1 MISLMTYV
9 SAERTGHATESR
21 KITLPPRVSPSHAP
35 FFHARITC
43 YASNKCPFQRS
54 SPGSSQCWCEI
65 ERGCRAAKYRCG
77 NKCDHIKTNYSRIPI
92 TRTFKGNRKQFE
104 LSEFELS
111 RVKL

>member
-9 SAERTGHATESR
+9 SAERAGHATESR

-54 SPGSSQCWCEI
+54 SKCWCEI

-77 NKCDHIKTNYSRIPI
+77 NKLACAQTK
-92 TRTFKGNRKQFE
+92 
-104 LSEFELS
+104 LSS
-111 RVKL
+111 G

>member
-21 KITLPPRVSPSHAP
+21 KITLPPRVSPSDAP

-54 SPGSSQCWCEI
+54 TAQEVANVGV
-65 ERGCRAAKYRCG
+65 K
-77 NKCDHIKTNYSRIPI
+77 
-92 TRTFKGNRKQFE
+92 
-104 LSEFELS
+104 LSEGVELPNIDVATNVITLRLITVES
-111 RVKL
+111 R

>member
-9 SAERTGHATESR
+9 SAERAGHVTESR

-54 SPGSSQCWCEI
+54 SQCWCEI

-77 NKCDHIKTNYSRIPI
+77 NKCDNIKTNYSRIPI

-104 LSEFELS
+104 LS
-111 RVKL
+111 RVKLYRKRSEGE